1 MGNRRNFIKSTG
13 LGLAGLAASNYAKV
27 FAGPINFTPYDFA
40 SLRPALSKRN
50 FTSKSI
56 EDTLIRVKRDIS
68 DPELAWMFENCFPN
82 TLDTTVTY
90 TEPEGKPDTFV
101 ITGDIHAM
109 WLRDSSAQVW
119 PYLPLTTKDEPLR
132 KLIAGVIN
140 RQVKCILLDPYA
152 NAFLDGDEISEWK
165 SDLTEM
171 KPGIHERKWEIDSL
185 CYPIRLAYG
194 YWKAT
199 GDTSVFDSK
208 WNDAMELTY
217 TTFRVQQRKENQ
229 GPYSFKRTTA
239 WQTDTVPGNGWG
251 NPQKPVGL
259 ICSIFRPSDDATIFP
274 FLIPSNY
281 FAVVSLRQL
290 IEICDSV
297 TGNKTLGLKA
307 RKLAD
312 EVEKA
317 LTQYAV
323 ADHMHYGKVIAF
335 EVDGYGNR
343 LMMDDSNVPSLLAL
357 PYLGCIDVKDPVYQN
372 TRKFLFS
379 DDHCWFFRG
388 KAASGI
394 GSPHTLKDMIW
405 PMTLIIKAM
414 TTNDPQEI
422 KECLET
428 LKNTHAATG
437 FIHESF
443 HKDDPANF
451 TRKWFAWANTLFGE
465 LIIKVHAE
473 HPDLLKA

>member
-1 MGNRRNFIKSTG
+1 MDTRRNFIKTTG
-13 LGLAGLAASNYAKV
+13 IGIAGLTLSSYSNILAAPFSFK
-27 FAGPINFTPYDFA
+27 NFGYTT
-40 SLRPALSKRN
+40 LRPAESKRN
-50 FTSKSI
+50 FISNSV
-56 EDTLIRVKRDIS
+56 EELIVKVKKDIS
-68 DPELAWMFENCFPN
+68 DPELAWLFENCFPN

-90 TEPEGKPDTFV
+90 SEPGGKPDTFV

-119 PYLPLTTKDEPLR
+119 PYMPLAKNDESLR
-132 KLIAGVIN
+132 KLIEGVIN

-165 SDLTEM
+165 SDITEM

-185 CYPIRLAYG
+185 CYPIRLGYS
-194 YWKAT
+194 YWKTT

-208 WNDAMELTY
+208 WNDAMELIY
-217 TTFRVQQRKENQ
+217 ATFRVQQRKENL

-274 FLIPSNY
+274 FLVPSNY
-281 FAVVSLRQL
+281 FAVKSLHQL
-290 IEICDSV
+290 SEICEVV
-297 TGNKTLGLKA
+297 TGNLALASKS

-317 LTQYAV
+317 LSEFAI
-323 ADHMHYGKVIAF
+323 AGHLDYGKVIAF

-357 PYLGCIDVKDPVYQN
+357 PYLGCMDVNDPVYQN
-372 TRKFLFS
+372 TRKFLLS
-379 DDHCWFFRG
+379 DDHCWYFKG

-394 GSPHTLKDMIW
+394 GSPHTLRDMIW
-405 PMTLIIKAM
+405 PMTIIIQAM
-414 TTNDPQEI
+414 TSTKPDEI
-422 KECLET
+422 SKCLNM
-428 LKNTHAATG
+428 LKTTHAGKG
-437 FIHESF
+437 FMHESF
-443 HKDDPANF
+443 NKDNPDDY
-451 TRKWFAWANTLFGE
+451 TRSWFAWANTLFGE

-473 HPDLLKA
+473 HPELLK

>member
-1 MGNRRNFIKSTG
+1 MNTRRNFIKTTG
-13 LGLAGLAASNYAKV
+13 IGLAALTLSGHNTILANSWFQSTTDYS
-27 FAGPINFTPYDFA
+27 
-40 SLRPALSKRN
+40 SLRPILNNRKFISKAVDE
-50 FTSKSI
+50 TI
-56 EDTLIRVKRDIS
+56 EKIKKDIA

-90 TEPEGKPDTFV
+90 TEINGKPDTFV

-119 PYLPLTTKDEPLR
+119 PYIPLTNHDEPLR

-140 RQVKCILLDPYA
+140 RQIKCILLDPYA
-152 NAFLDGDEISEWK
+152 NAFLDGDEVSEWK
-165 SDLTEM
+165 NDLTDM

-194 YWKAT
+194 YWKTT
-199 GDTSVFDSK
+199 GDISVFDNK
-208 WNDAMELTY
+208 WNEAMELTY
-217 TTFRVQQRKENQ
+217 TTFKTQQRKESS

-239 WQTDTVPGNGWG
+239 WQTDTVPGNGMG
-251 NPQKPVGL
+251 NPLKPVGL

-281 FAVVSLRQL
+281 FAAISLRQL
-290 IEICDSV
+290 SEICIAV
-297 TGNKTLGLKA
+297 TQNKV
-307 RKLAD
+307 LAQKCITMAY
-312 EVEKA
+312 EIENA
-317 LTQYAV
+317 LNHYAI
-323 ADHMHYGKVIAF
+323 ADHLNYGKVIAF
-335 EVDGYGNR
+335 EVDGFGNR

-357 PYLGCIDVKDPVYQN
+357 PYLGCMDQSNSVYQN

-379 DDHCWFFRG
+379 TDHNWYFEG

-414 TTNDPQEI
+414 TSHDPVEI
-422 KECLET
+422 ADCLKT
-428 LKNTHAATG
+428 LKQTHANTG

-443 HKDDPANF
+443 HKDNPANF

-465 LIIKVHAE
+465 LIIKIHAE
-473 HPDLLKA
+473 HPELLKS